1 MHKEIGDLIVDRSE
15 PLQMTRRLEAAH
27 HLLAYPRWL
36 VRVFCPVVQPLVLA
50 VFDAYPQ
57 IPVRHRVAF
66 ELIGY
71 QYTWGAPG
79 QRTGF
84 VREVRTARGVDTIR
98 LF

>member
-1 MHKEIGDLIVDRSE
+1 MHEEIGDLMVDRCE

-57 IPVRHRVAF
+57 SPVRRGVAS
-66 ELIGY
+66 EHIGY
-71 QYTWGAPG
+71 Q
-79 QRTGF
+79 
-84 VREVRTARGVDTIR
+84 
-98 LF
+98 

>member
-1 MHKEIGDLIVDRSE
+1 MHEEIGDLIVDRCE

-57 IPVRHRVAF
+57 SPVRRRVAF

-71 QYTWGAPG
+71 QYTWGAP
-79 QRTGF
+79 
-84 VREVRTARGVDTIR
+84 V
-98 LF
+98 LL